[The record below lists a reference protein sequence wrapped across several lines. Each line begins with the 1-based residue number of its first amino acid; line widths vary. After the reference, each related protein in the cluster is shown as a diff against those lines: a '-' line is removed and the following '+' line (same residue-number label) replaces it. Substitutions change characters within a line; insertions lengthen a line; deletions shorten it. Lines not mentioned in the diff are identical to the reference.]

1 MTSSGGRWLGVST
14 TATTPAGTSVEL
26 VHGADGDRVG
36 EPGGEH
42 AELGAS
48 EPVAVALDDG
58 DEPGVLAGD
67 AVDVPAPRLGVDGQ
81 PQRHADATGPGR
93 ERGEQRSRLTLGN
106 DALPEPDA
114 VGEVVDEPGNAT
126 AEERRDGGGYG
137 DDAYPAG
144 DERAGDE
151 QRPPRPAAGVGEHAA
166 GLEVAEPGEPQ
177 RLGGRHALQL
187 GHERGR
193 RRAGDGPPASSGCP
207 ASSRAHAAPLHP
219 LTRTGASAPGW
230 RSASGAADEP

>member
-1 MTSSGGRWLGVST
+1 MRTGCDVVGRPVAGVST
-14 TATTPAGTSVEL
+14 TGSTPAGTSVEL

-67 AVDVPAPRLGVDGQ
+67 AVDVPAPRPVSTVSRSVT
-81 PQRHADATGPGR
+81 PMRPGRRTR
-93 ERGEQRSRLTLGN
+93 ERGEQRSRLTLGD

-126 AEERRDGGGYG
+126 AEKRRDGGGYG
-137 DDAYPAG
+137 DDACPAG

-151 QRPPRPAAGVGEHAA
+151 QRPPRPAAGVGEYAA

-177 RLGGRHALQL
+177 RLGGRHPLQL

-193 RRAGDGPPASSGCP
+193 RRAGDARGEQRLPGEQQGPRR
-207 ASSRAHAAPLHP
+207 SRS
-219 LTRTGASAPGW
+219 TR
-230 RSASGAADEP
+230 